1 MSQQI
6 AIIYSH
12 IFRFIND
19 TSLITAFA
27 SINENLSTSVS
38 ALTGASTTSSDNEDE
53 TMVDSWQQCYAYITV
68 WVIIVVEVFL
78 RQ

>member
-53 TMVDSWQQCYAYITV
+53 TMVDS
-68 WVIIVVEVFL
+68 
-78 RQ
+78 